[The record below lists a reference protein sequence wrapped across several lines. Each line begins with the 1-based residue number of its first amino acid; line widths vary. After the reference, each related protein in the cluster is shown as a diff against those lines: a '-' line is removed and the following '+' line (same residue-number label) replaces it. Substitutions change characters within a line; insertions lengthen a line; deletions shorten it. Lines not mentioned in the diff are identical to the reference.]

1 MATGQLCKFPSIR
14 RFDPKDSLNNH
25 YGRMMII
32 KINKKIIKKITKMLK
47 MCYNINV
54 VDETH

>member
-25 YGRMMII
+25 YGRMVII
-32 KINKKIIKKITKMLK
+32 KINKKNYKENNKNAK
-47 MCYNINV
+47 NV
-54 VDETH
+54 L